1 MNIED
6 IELVSKKVRDLYQSV
21 REGNVRTEDE
31 VRSRVDA
38 IRQLATDKN
47 VPIFIDEN
55 ELVET
60 LQNTHIG
67 EPDEYED
74 EESSEEYSEEYSE
87 EDEDIDEDEEDTD
100 EDETDED

>member
-21 REGNVRTEDE
+21 REGNVSTEEDI
-31 VRSRVDA
+31 RSKVSA
-38 IRQLATDKN
+38 IRQLAHSKN

-55 ELVET
+55 ELVEIM
-60 LQNTHIG
+60 QNTEIG
-67 EPDEYED
+67 DPDEYEE

-87 EDEDIDEDEEDTD
+87 DDEDDNEEEDDEDD
-100 EDETDED
+100 EDDED

>member
-21 REGNVRTEDE
+21 REGNVRTDDE
-31 VRSRVDA
+31 IRTRVDA
-38 IRQLATDKN
+38 IRQLADDKN

-55 ELVET
+55 ELVEI
-60 LQNTHIG
+60 LQNTEIG
-67 EPDEYED
+67 DPDEYEE

-87 EDEDIDEDEEDTD
+87 EDDEMDEDEDEDDTD
-100 EDETDED
+100 ED